1 MHLKFKAPFGQV
13 DFRENRKKNEEKR
26 GREKFIG
33 VFGWVDLWKKNQ
45 RDSSIFSPDPP
56 KCFLPKFE
64 RKLKKKYYASQ
75 RPNLPLPFHYVCA
88 LSYVHVVCF
97 FFFFSDFPSSFSI
110 FLLFYHFNQK
120 ERHVLLNFFSFFF
133 LEIKDGTFY

>member
-33 VFGWVDLWKKNQ
+33 VFGWVDLQKKNQ

-75 RPNLPLPFHYVCA
+75 RPNLPLPFHFVCA
-88 LSYVHVVCF
+88 LIYVHVVF
-97 FFFFSDFPSSFSI
+97 FFFFQRLSFFI
-110 FLLFYHFNQK
+110 FYLPTFLPFQPKGKARSTQF
-120 ERHVLLNFFSFFF
+120 FFF
-133 LEIKDGTFY
+133 LFS

>member
-13 DFRENRKKNEEKR
+13 DFRENREKNEEKR

-75 RPNLPLPFHYVCA
+75 RPNLPLPFHCVCA
-88 LSYVHVVCF
+88 LSYVHVVCVCF
-97 FFFFSDFPSSFSI
+97 FFFQRLSFFI
-110 FLLFYHFNQK
+110 FYLSTFLPFQPNGKTRSTQF
-120 ERHVLLNFFSFFF
+120 FFF
-133 LEIKDGTFY
+133 LFS

>member
-13 DFRENRKKNEEKR
+13 DFRENREKNEEKR

-64 RKLKKKYYASQ
+64 RKLKKKYYANQ
-75 RPNLPLPFHYVCA
+75 RPNLPLPFHCVCA

-97 FFFFSDFPSSFSI
+97 SFFFSDFPSSFSI
-110 FLLFYHFNQK
+110 FLFFYHFNQM

>member
-64 RKLKKKYYASQ
+64 RKLKKKYYANQ
-75 RPNLPLPFHYVCA
+75 RPNLPLPFHCVCA

-97 FFFFSDFPSSFSI
+97 FFFLATFLLHFLSFYFFTISIKWKNTFYSI
-110 FLLFYHFNQK
+110 FFL
-120 ERHVLLNFFSFFF
+120 SFF
-133 LEIKDGTFY
+133 LR

>member
-45 RDSSIFSPDPP
+45 RDSSVFSPDPP

-75 RPNLPLPFHYVCA
+75 RPNLPLPFHCVCA
-88 LSYVHVVCF
+88 LSYVHVVF
-97 FFFFSDFPSSFSI
+97 FFFFFFKRISFFI
-110 FLLFYHFNQK
+110 FYIYTFLPFQTNGKTRSTQF
-120 ERHVLLNFFSFFF
+120 FFF
-133 LEIKDGTFY
+133 LFS